1 MYTQSFR
8 SSTVNLG
15 CLSVVMAIVM
25 RHHIIAKVTQ
35 VCSNQETAQTVQ
47 SSTASAP
54 ADAAAI
60 AGPR

>member
-1 MYTQSFR
+1 
-8 SSTVNLG
+8 
-15 CLSVVMAIVM
+15 MAIVM
-25 RHHIIAKVTQ
+25 RHHIIAHVTQ